1 MKGLAARSGS
11 TSQPPEHRSI
21 HAADA
26 ALTEETPLPKGKKG
40 KPHGPAEVLVVEA
53 EVFPSAV
60 IVELWHKNAKG
71 KREFLDS
78 RRYDVAEEIA
88 ELVLAV
94 ADKQR

>member
-1 MKGLAARSGS
+1 M
-11 TSQPPEHRSI
+11 
-21 HAADA
+21 
-26 ALTEETPLPKGKKG
+26 PKGKKG

-53 EVFPSAV
+53 DVFPSSV

-88 ELVLAV
+88 ELMLAV
-94 ADKQR
+94 ADEQV